1 MIEMCVMLVNLNCKE
16 FGLNLIVS
24 ENNLLQKNVEK
35 VTVRTEK

>member
-1 MIEMCVMLVNLNCKE
+1 MIEMCVMSVNLNCKQ